1 MSDQSLHQTSQNGNT
16 AALSHLAALGVQFT
30 RVAHGGKQPVAHNG
44 RPLKRWQNRPVM
56 LKDAMTWLQSGDN
69 VGMICGSG
77 NVVALDF
84 DAHAQEAIAAYPD
97 LATTATV
104 KRDDAPNRAKFIVRI
119 VGSLPRS
126 RKDHGAGVEVLSA
139 GAHAVLAGTHASG
152 APVYIENAGHLVEM
166 TGDQVAAIWRHFAQ
180 PADDA
185 GDLATVAPTTGDGA
199 ALLALA
205 KEAGIPGNRHNAGFT
220 LCRWLRDTGHS
231 EADARPFVLSYA
243 QAVGASGDHPYTES
257 EALATLSGTYSRRPS
272 TRDQRAAQ
280 RAERARATIDA
291 VALATMT
298 GEIDLPARPEKTW
311 IGILSLMHR
320 AGKVDQVA
328 LSLRDVSAVSGIPV
342 TSVLRHIADVL
353 TPAGL
358 LVQTTKG
365 DYTTPS
371 EYSLKGF
378 CQSGTLPRIPG
389 GHVGGAGAKGNTDS
403 IECSIL
409 AKDTL
414 DAYLSLQNH
423 AITEP
428 GARMH
433 PQLAGDESASL
444 ASFGPSAQ
452 RIMAT
457 LAAGSAG
464 SVAELAERAR
474 LSPRTC
480 YRKLDSLR
488 TVGVVLGDDAGTL
501 RLADTWRQV
510 IDRVAPALVT
520 WGRAQIRAVLAA
532 TQRATLHN
540 RMLRHLH
547 GDKLT
552 IAALTDAHAREV
564 LPALRQA
571 QAAAQATRTAYGR
584 AMGLADGAIPPISL
598 TTGHREKRVRQ
609 PVGAHGRIVIPT
621 QAQSRPNMPMD
632 RERLYRFAAMPF
644 LTAPQL
650 AQARTLAARCNLD
663 IQVIHCEL
671 NGGD

>member
-1 MSDQSLHQTSQNGNT
+1 MSEKILHQTSQHDNT
-16 AALSHLAALGVQFT
+16 AALAHLAALGVQFT
-30 RVAHGGKQPVAHNG
+30 RVAHGGKQPVARNG
-44 RPLKRWQNRPVM
+44 RPLKRWQNHPVM
-56 LKDAMTWLQSGDN
+56 LADAETWLQSGGN
-69 VGMICGSG
+69 VGMIAGSG

-104 KRDDAPNRAKFIVRI
+104 KRDDAPNRAKYLVRV

-126 RKDHGAGVEVLSA
+126 RKDHGAGVEILST

-152 APVYIENAGHLVEM
+152 APVYIQNAGHLAEM
-166 TGDQVAAIWRHFAQ
+166 TGDQVAAIWRHFAR

-185 GDLATVAPTTGDGA
+185 GDPATVAPTTGDGS

-231 EADARPFVLSYA
+231 EADARPFVLAYA
-243 QAVGASGDHPYTES
+243 GSVAAGDHPYTES
-257 EALATLSGTYSRRPS
+257 EALATLAGTYSRRPS

-280 RAERARATIDA
+280 RAQRARATIDA

-320 AGKVDQVA
+320 AGKIDQVA
-328 LSLRDVSAVSGIPV
+328 LSLRDVSAVSGIPYQ
-342 TSVLRHIADVL
+342 SVQRHIADVL
-353 TPAGL
+353 LPGGL
-358 LVQTTKG
+358 LSQTSKG

-371 EYSLKGF
+371 EYSLGAF
-378 CQSGTLPRIPG
+378 CQNETPIGRVG
-389 GHVGGAGAKGNTDS
+389 GAVGGAGAKGTDNS
-403 IECSIL
+403 MGCLTL

-414 DAYLSLQNH
+414 DAYVSLQNH

-433 PQLAGDESASL
+433 PQLAGDESASI

-474 LSPRTC
+474 LSPRTT

-488 TVGVVLGDDAGTL
+488 TIGVVLGDDAGTL
-501 RLADTWRQV
+501 RLADTWRAV

-547 GDKLT
+547 GEKQT
-552 IAALTDAHAREV
+552 IAALTDSHAREV

-584 AMGLADGAIPPISL
+584 AMGLADGAIPSISL

-621 QAQSRPNMPMD
+621 QAQLRPNMPTD